1 MVNSEIERIVWI
13 DPNLK
18 TNFGHP
24 IEGACSIKSSV
35 TDTSKVDLEIVTN
48 RDTDSSVQ
56 RLLGEVHPV
65 ITNTCFQ
72 NLDDKGSTF
81 HEDME
86 KVHEKLQLGT
96 SDLVVIPTAYSN
108 EILGV
113 KTFLGKHKDKQPKF
127 AFQIHQF
134 FPPAL
139 TFRQTLEDS
148 YFLTNKEL
156 LAESFIEAVDFKN
169 VVSIWTTRSRKLNQL
184 LNSFSP
190 MNIGMLPLP
199 IEFHKDLKTDDKP
212 ESVGFTISFLG
223 DGRYE
228 KGLLLFLEAVKDT
241 PSAGERIIIQDYN
254 GRGYDVQESVQFK
267 RVRQELESDSRV
279 EFIESAIDPLNF
291 QRIVATSDVVV
302 MPYHPQSYDKRVSEI
317 YIIARMYN
325 QICVVSSG
333 TWMADESR
341 RFNAGHIFDYK
352 LNEPKQTIDNLRKE
366 LEIIIKGKSE
376 MKSSNESG
384 NQSINYQRVNSPR
397 NMLRQIIKHYE

>member
-1 MVNSEIERIVWI
+1 MINSEVERIVWV

-24 IEGACSIKSSV
+24 IESACSIKNFV
-35 TDTSKVDLEIVTN
+35 TDTGKVDMEIVAN
-48 RDTDSSVQ
+48 QDADSSVQ
-56 RLLGEVHPV
+56 RLLGEVHAL

-86 KVHEKLQLGT
+86 KIHDKLKLGIN
-96 SDLVVIPTAYSN
+96 DLVVIPTAYSN

-113 KTFLGKHKDKQPKF
+113 KTFLGKHKNKQPKF

-139 TFRQTLEDS
+139 TFKQTLEDS
-148 YFLTNKEL
+148 YFLTNKKL
-156 LAESFIEAVDFKN
+156 LAESFIETADSKN
-169 VVSIWTTRSRKLNQL
+169 VVSIWTTRNRKLNQL

-190 MNIGMLPLP
+190 LNIGMLPLP
-199 IEFHKDLKTDDKP
+199 IEFHKELKIGGKP
-212 ESVGFTISFLG
+212 ESAGLTVSFLG

-228 KGLLLFLEAVKDT
+228 KGLLLFLEAVKDM
-241 PSAGERIIIQDYN
+241 PSNGERIVIQDYN
-254 GRGYDVQESVQFK
+254 GRGYDNQESVQFK
-267 RVRQELESDSRV
+267 RVRQELEFDNRV

-291 QRIVATSDVVV
+291 QKIIAASDVVV

-325 QICVVSSG
+325 QICIVSSG

-352 LNEPKQTIDNLRKE
+352 LNEPEQTIGNLRKE
-366 LEIIIKGKSE
+366 LEAIIRGRLETKSD
-376 MKSSNESG
+376 NESG
-384 NQSINYQRVNSPR
+384 NQPINYRRVNSPR
-397 NMLRQIIKHYE
+397 NMLRQIITHY